1 VPVAGGLILTWALV
15 QSLIDLSDPANS
27 ESGDSWFGIGPPVV
41 IAVGLMLVGVVL
53 MVYQRV
59 TMPDFFRR
67 GTEVVDPEVARF
79 GAKVA
84 ESPLTDAG

>member
-1 VPVAGGLILTWALV
+1 
-15 QSLIDLSDPANS
+15 
-27 ESGDSWFGIGPPVV
+27 VV

-67 GTEVVDPEVARF
+67 RPEVVDPEVARR
-79 GAKVA
+79 GAIVGDGSGGA
-84 ESPLTDAG
+84 VRP